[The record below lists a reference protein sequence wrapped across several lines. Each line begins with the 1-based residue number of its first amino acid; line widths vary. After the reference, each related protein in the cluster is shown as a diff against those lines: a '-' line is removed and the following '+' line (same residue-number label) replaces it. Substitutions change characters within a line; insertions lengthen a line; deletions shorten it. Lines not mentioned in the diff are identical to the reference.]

1 MQVFPPKY
9 QPRLGLKPET
19 AVRDPLDHLSEDDP
33 SERIRQT
40 TIRRTIIRRTIIH
53 GTIIRHS

>member
-19 AVRDPLDHLSEDDP
+19 AVRDPLEHEGKRPDP
-33 SERIRQT
+33 AIPFAGMGYAQNGILERR
-40 TIRRTIIRRTIIH
+40 
-53 GTIIRHS
+53 GCM

>member
-9 QPRLGLKPET
+9 QPRLGLNPET

-33 SERIRQT
+33 SEHIRQT
-40 TIRRTIIRRTIIH
+40 TICRTIIRQI
-53 GTIIRHS
+53 IIRHS